1 MKELK
6 KILIGL
12 CISIIILQNKALG
25 AQPAYGIQNPYYKT
39 TIMSKI
45 LKISIIP
52 IILIIGFIIYLIKKK
67 NNKKKKEK

>member
-25 AQPAYGIQNPYYKT
+25 AQPAYGI
-39 TIMSKI
+39 
-45 LKISIIP
+45 L
-52 IILIIGFIIYLIKKK
+52 
-67 NNKKKKEK
+67 